1 MTGGSTRWAAL
12 LVSVG
17 ALVAGG
23 VTAGQAPAAAVRPDA
38 GGWRIALSV
47 TGHNAPYFSAVTAT
61 GLASGWAFE
70 SFQFGGTDRPA
81 AFQLTGSGWHK
92 AAFPSR
98 PGERV
103 TWAAASSPGNV
114 WAIVLDFPGPTT
126 RVLRWDGATWSVAR
140 QFRRAAGGVAVP
152 GPRNVWVFGFGFGAR
167 SLGAWHWNGHR
178 WTAPPSGRGLIA
190 GSGRAAD
197 DVWAVGGRLVAHWN
211 GRRWARTSVAA
222 LLPRKAVTVHPRLVD
237 IYEQSPSSVWAV
249 GTGDREQ
256 GAGPVVLL
264 HFDGHA
270 WSKAAQGGTGNPVQI
285 VPDGSGGLWIPVPT
299 IDGIDGATGRIIHV
313 TGGHLTDAPLPVS
326 PDEVSVQ
333 SIATVPGTTRSF
345 AAGFTHAR
353 FDPIS
358 GVRAVLLQIN

>member
-1 MTGGSTRWAAL
+1 MMFACSYSWREAAMTGGSTRWAAL

-23 VTAGQAPAAAVRPDA
+23 VTAGQAPAAAVRPDS

-140 QFRRAAGGVAVP
+140 QFRRAAGG
-152 GPRNVWVFGFGFGAR
+152 NITC
-167 SLGAWHWNGHR
+167 NK
-178 WTAPPSGRGLIA
+178 
-190 GSGRAAD
+190 
-197 DVWAVGGRLVAHWN
+197 N
-211 GRRWARTSVAA
+211 
-222 LLPRKAVTVHPRLVD
+222 
-237 IYEQSPSSVWAV
+237 
-249 GTGDREQ
+249 
-256 GAGPVVLL
+256 
-264 HFDGHA
+264 
-270 WSKAAQGGTGNPVQI
+270 
-285 VPDGSGGLWIPVPT
+285 
-299 IDGIDGATGRIIHV
+299 
-313 TGGHLTDAPLPVS
+313 
-326 PDEVSVQ
+326 
-333 SIATVPGTTRSF
+333 
-345 AAGFTHAR
+345 
-353 FDPIS
+353 
-358 GVRAVLLQIN
+358 